1 MTDLRIT
8 HGTWILVSD
17 GRKALFI
24 RQDGDHDLPNFSV
37 QHMLQDEENPRTA
50 DQGSDRPGLNAP
62 AGGAGGAAMPQTDW
76 HDLAE
81 KAFARS
87 TLATLERLSREI
99 AIDRLVVV
107 APPRTL
113 AVLRADMPAT
123 LRTHIRAEIAKDYVN
138 HPLPEIQRLLTG
150 RD

>member
-1 MTDLRIT
+1 MSGLRIT

-24 RQDGDHDLPNFSV
+24 RQDGDHDLPNFSI
-37 QHMLQDEENPRTA
+37 QHVLQDDDNPRTA
-50 DQGSDRPGLNAP
+50 EQGTDRPGLASP
-62 AGGAGGAAMPQTDW
+62 AGGAGGATMEQTDW

-87 TLATLERLSREI
+87 ALAAMDRLSQEI
-99 AIDRLVVV
+99 AVDRLVVV

-113 AVLRADMPAT
+113 AVLRADMPAR
-123 LRTHIRAEIAKDYVN
+123 LRGCLVGEIAKDYAH
-138 HPLPEIQRLLTG
+138 HPLPEIERLLT
-150 RD
+150 RE